1 MEMATVSAAL
11 LIGVAGS
18 LHCVG
23 MCGPLAM
30 IVPLRGNRW
39 LSIITYNVFRVSMYA
54 LLGFIFGS
62 LGTQLEF
69 LESGQRISLVMG
81 ITVLV
86 FFVFPALFPRWRLLS
101 RWNAAAT
108 KLYGKLA
115 RPIMSYKGWASPVL
129 LGMLNGLLPCGL
141 IYVALAGAVAS
152 GSGTAGA
159 LLMALIGLGTWPAM
173 ISIMALRSYFKS
185 WMQRGSRF
193 VLPIVAGMLG
203 LSLVVR
209 GLNLD
214 IPYLS
219 PKIEKVSTADG
230 EECR

>member
-1 MEMATVSAAL
+1 MAPAAL
-11 LIGVAGS
+11 AAAFLIGLAGS
-18 LHCVG
+18 LHCIG

-30 IVPLRGNRW
+30 VVPLRGKRW
-39 LSIITYNVFRVSMYA
+39 LSIAVYNIFRVMMYA

-62 LGTQLEF
+62 LGTQLNF

-81 ITVLV
+81 IAVLL
-86 FFVFPALFPRWRLLS
+86 FFVMPALWPRSQLMN
-101 RWNAAAT
+101 RWNMAAT
-108 KLYGKLA
+108 KLYGRLA
-115 RPIMSYKGWASPVL
+115 KPVMSYQGWASPAM
-129 LGMLNGLLPCGL
+129 LGLLNGLLPCGL

-152 GSGTAGA
+152 GSGLNGA
-159 LLMALIGLGTWPAM
+159 IIMAAIGVGTWPAM
-173 ISIMALRSYFKS
+173 VSMMALRKYFKS

-193 VLPIVAGMLG
+193 VLPVVAGILG

-219 PKIEKVSTADG
+219 PKVEKVSTADG
-230 EECR
+230 ENCR